1 LRSDHLPLRDETG
14 VIQVDVTNT
23 DSRSRS
29 VEALAYCYLF
39 NVLLLM
45 SVGHGYLASVPR
57 GTSMIGW
64 LATLLAFVANFA
76 LLALVPALLSIVALI
91 SRRLWVMLTVA
102 VVLFG
107 LLNVFIYADLVIY
120 QLWRFHFNS
129 FVWNLITTPGSGDAT
144 IAGKST
150 ILYTVGS
157 VALIFATEIV
167 FVALVL
173 PWIRRR
179 PLAARLR
186 SRKAFVGVGCAV
198 LALILLNVAVY
209 DVADLRGDIEVLR
222 VKQFFPLYQAV
233 TMKKFA
239 IKVLGMKLSPDMR
252 LKVPPSEGSFYY
264 PKAPLRFRAGGPRPN
279 ILIIPIEGG
288 RFDMLTPDVMP
299 FLSHWS
305 ESNLVFRE
313 NFSTGNTTRY
323 GIFGLLYGI
332 YGTYWQRALAEHTGP
347 VLFKSLK
354 DLGYQFRVL
363 CSANMNYPEL
373 HSTCFIDVLD
383 DVTDQWQCERVDRDK
398 MMTDTFLQFLDH
410 KKPGPFLG
418 FVFFDASHQPYSYP
432 PEHAIFNTGNV
443 SEDINY
449 IKLARGEGD
458 MALIKNRYK
467 NSLHYVD
474 SNIHRLIE
482 ALQQRGLLENTLV
495 FVMGDHGEEFREF
508 GLFGHDSAFHK
519 YQTQT
524 LMVAHI
530 PGQSPREINRF
541 TSHMDVPATIL
552 TYLGAENPLSDY
564 TLGHSLLDEHEPPFL
579 FIANWSNAA
588 LIDRQSIIT
597 FGLEAYNT
605 DTTILDTNNVPL
617 PNQREALAAHRGE
630 LLSALQGMRQFTK

>member
-1 LRSDHLPLRDETG
+1 MNA
-14 VIQVDVTNT
+14 TNPHT
-23 DSRSRS
+23 RSRS
-29 VEALAYCYLF
+29 VEALAYCYVF

-45 SVGHGYLASVPR
+45 SVGHGYLASVPS
-57 GTSMIGW
+57 GTSTAGW

-76 LLALVPALLSIVALI
+76 LLALVPALLSLVALV
-91 SRRLWVMLTVA
+91 SRRLWIMLTA
-102 VVLFG
+102 VVILFG

-120 QLWRFHFNS
+120 QLWRFHFNG

-157 VALIFATEIV
+157 VALIFVTEIA
-167 FVALVL
+167 FVALIL

-179 PLAARLR
+179 PLAAKLR
-186 SRKAFVGVGCAV
+186 SRKAFVGLGCAV
-198 LALILLNVAVY
+198 FALILLNIATY
-209 DVADLRGDIEVLR
+209 DIADLRDNVEVLR
-222 VKQFFPLYQAV
+222 VKQILPLYQGI
-233 TMKKFA
+233 TMKRFA
-239 IKVLGMKLSPDMR
+239 IKYLHLKLSQDIH
-252 LKVPPSEGSFYY
+252 LKLPASQGSFYY
-264 PKAPLRFRAGGPRPN
+264 PKAPMHFRADGPRPN
-279 ILIIPIEGG
+279 VLIVPIEGG

-347 VLFKSLK
+347 TLFKSLK

-373 HSTCFIDVLD
+373 HSTCFADVLD
-383 DVTDQWQCERVDRDK
+383 DVTDLWQCERVDRDK

-474 SNIHRLIE
+474 SNIQRLIE

-530 PGQSPREINRF
+530 PGQSPRAIDRF

-564 TLGHSLLDEHEPPFL
+564 TLGQSMLEEKEQPFQ

-588 LIDRQSIIT
+588 VIDHTSIIT

-617 PNQREALAAHRGE
+617 PNQREALSAHRNE